1 MKNNSIKKKILDLPY
16 IILVSGVLFLIL
28 SLTTFNIGC
37 QLLDDTGNLQDDK
50 VDVSSN
56 GSAGMEDTTVNNASG
71 EAETGEESGEDGESS
86 EDEDTSSD
94 NDNSSGEDSE
104 NQAEE
109 QSDETQDDL
118 NINVYYADSQ
128 VSHLVGESRR
138 LFPGGS
144 KYVEALNELMKL
156 PVDSSLIRLIPD
168 TTLINSVVL
177 EDGIAK
183 VDFSA
188 NFVEDRLTSDTEDIL
203 LIYSVVN
210 TLTEFSDVDAVSF
223 YIDGKKLNVL
233 GMTDLQNPCYRRSD
247 LIKG

>member
-50 VDVSSN
+50 ADVSSN
-56 GSAGMEDTTVNNASG
+56 DSTGTEDTNTSG
-71 EAETGEESGEDGESS
+71 EGETGEESDEGDETG
-86 EDEDTSSD
+86 EDEDTPLD
-94 NDNSSGEDSE
+94 NDDSSGEDSE

-118 NINVYYADSQ
+118 DINVYYADSQ
-128 VSHLVGESRR
+128 VSHLVGESRG
-138 LFPGGS
+138 LSPGGS

-156 PVDSSLIRLIPD
+156 PVNSSLIRLIPD
-168 TTLINSVVL
+168 TTVINSVVL

-183 VDFSA
+183 IDFSA

-203 LIYSVVN
+203 LVYSVVN

-233 GMTDLQNPCYRRSD
+233 GMLDLQNPCYRRTD
-247 LIKG
+247 LIRG